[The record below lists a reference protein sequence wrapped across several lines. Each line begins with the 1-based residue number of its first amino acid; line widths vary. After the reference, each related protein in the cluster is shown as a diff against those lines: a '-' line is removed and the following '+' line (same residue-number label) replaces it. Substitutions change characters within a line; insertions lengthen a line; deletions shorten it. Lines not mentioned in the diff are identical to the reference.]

1 MLTASDL
8 ARFIQ
13 RNAVAAEV
21 IHLPVHTPT
30 VDLAARAVHASP
42 DSIVKSLLFL
52 VSGKP
57 ALVIA
62 CGLSRVDSRSVAAHF
77 GVGRKQVT
85 LADAE
90 VVLTATG
97 YPVGA
102 LPPFG
107 HLQRI
112 PTLIDRRVL
121 LQPEVYAGGGSV
133 DALVRV
139 SPGEIVRLTGAVT
152 LDLQHPSLPAEGAVA
167 RS

>member
-8 ARFIQ
+8 AHFVEQ
-13 RNAVAAEV
+13 NAVAAEV

-30 VDLAARAVHASP
+30 VEQAARAVNSSP
-42 DSIVKSLLFL
+42 NRIVKSLLFL

-57 ALVIA
+57 TLAIA
-62 CGLSRVDSRSVAAHF
+62 CGPSRVDSRAIAAHF
-77 GVGRKQVT
+77 GVAHKQVT

-90 VVLTATG
+90 AVLTETG

-107 HLQRI
+107 HLRPL
-112 PTLIDRRVL
+112 PTVIDRRVL
-121 LQPEVYAGGGSV
+121 LQSEVFAGGGSV

-139 SPGEIVRLTGAVT
+139 SPGEIVRLTGAVP
-152 LDLQHPSLPAEGAVA
+152 LDLQHPSPPGAGGLA
-167 RS
+167 RP